1 LLVQEYADTYGL
13 KAVID
18 RCGVIA
24 GPGQFGK
31 VDQGVFTLWV
41 AHHHFGKPLRYTG
54 FGGTGKQVR
63 DLLHPSDLFRL
74 IESQVAAID
83 SCSGGVFNAGGGL
96 CGSTSLLELTAA
108 CREATGREVPL
119 SQDPTTSPV
128 GIPIY
133 VTDHA
138 LATERFGWE
147 SARGVGDIVGE
158 IAEWLR
164 AEEASLQPLFG
175 A

>member
-1 LLVQEYADTYGL
+1 MLVQEYADTYGL

-41 AHHHFGKPLRYTG
+41 ANHHFGKPLRYTG
-54 FGGTGKQVR
+54 FGATGKQVR
-63 DLLHPSDLFRL
+63 DLLHPADLFGL
-74 IESQVAAID
+74 IEKQVAAID
-83 SCSGGVFNAGGGL
+83 SCSGEVFNVGGGL
-96 CGSTSLLELTAA
+96 RGSTSLLELTST
-108 CREATGREVPL
+108 CRQATGREVPL
-119 SQDPTTSPV
+119 ARDPTTSPV
-128 GIPIY
+128 DIPSY

-147 SARGVGDIVGE
+147 PTRGVGEIVGE
-158 IAEWLR
+158 IADWLR
-164 AEEASLQPLFG
+164 AEEPSLRPLFG